1 MIYSNKNIRRQ
12 DRLLEELPAR
22 ILLET
27 GKFGILSIY
36 SEEEGVYGFPV
47 NYVWDG
53 NDAIY
58 LHCAPEGRKLNIIKK
73 SNQVSFCIVGKTN
86 VLANKFTTE
95 YESIILNGKAEL
107 NLPEK
112 ERMDALTLFINKY
125 SPQFKEIGKNYA
137 EKSFHRTEI
146 IKLVISNWSGKCKK
160 VTKDS

>member
-27 GKFGILSIY
+27 GEFGILSIY
-36 SEEEGVYGFPV
+36 SEEEGVYGLPV

-73 SNQVSFCIVGKTN
+73 SNQVSFASWAKPMYWPIN
-86 VLANKFTTE
+86 
-95 YESIILNGKAEL
+95 SPLNT
-107 NLPEK
+107 
-112 ERMDALTLFINKY
+112 RV
-125 SPQFKEIGKNYA
+125 
-137 EKSFHRTEI
+137 SF
-146 IKLVISNWSGKCKK
+146 
-160 VTKDS
+160 